1 MEWYNEIPSTEW
13 ARGVPLAERGT
24 GEFVGIG
31 VSETKLM
38 RPPTA
43 RRVPAADTVIDL
55 ADPQGF
61 AFAFRLIMRSGSSE
75 AQIAE
80 NPGSATHERMRLLTF
95 DGMLT
100 RADARYP
107 SGQRVSRTR
116 LVRALTGQEDPT
128 DADRLALAR
137 CLAEIV
143 RDRNIPEGF
152 VRLPCGTL
160 RLAERPAWSHHR

>member
-1 MEWYNEIPSTEW
+1 MKWYDEIPKTEW
-13 ARGVPLAERGT
+13 ARGVPLAEKGT

-43 RRVPAADTVIDL
+43 RRVPASETVIDL

-61 AFAFRLIMRSGSSE
+61 AFAFRLIMRSGSFE
-75 AQIAE
+75 AEIAE
-80 NPGSATHERMRLLTF
+80 SPDSSSYERLRILTF

-116 LVRALTGQEDPT
+116 LIRALTGQEDPT

-143 RDRNIPEGF
+143 RDRNIPAGF

-160 RLAERPAWSHHR
+160 RLARRP